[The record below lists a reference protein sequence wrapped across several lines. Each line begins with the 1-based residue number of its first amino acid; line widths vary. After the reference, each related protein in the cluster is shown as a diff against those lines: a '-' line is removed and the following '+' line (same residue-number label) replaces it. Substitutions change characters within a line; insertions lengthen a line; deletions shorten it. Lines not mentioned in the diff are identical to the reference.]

1 MNSRLVLFSITFFVF
16 AAVISAM
23 IYFVNISE
31 PTTTLGLVN
40 SGNTTE
46 DTYKAELE
54 QSTGSLSAMVKTAF
68 KYAFDIITFASF
80 PWQIRIPLLF
90 IVVAISLLVA
100 RELASGILG
109 VLWGR

>member
-31 PTTTLGLVN
+31 PTTTLGLI

-109 VLWGR
+109 ILWGR